1 MKAKIIFMFIFNFFV
16 CSLQF
21 SQNITNTLGTNGTFT
36 IKDGT
41 TNYFTLTQ
49 SSGQVNILKT
59 LRLENTTASD
69 VGVLYMGTNRFMHNY
84 GSNNMFIGVNSGNFS
99 LTGADNT
106 AFGSNTSTNITT
118 GNSNSSFGYV
128 SLSANTTGT
137 NNNAF
142 GKQSLYFN
150 TTGSNNSAF
159 GRQAL
164 YSNVSGSNN
173 SAFGYLS
180 MNYNTASNNSAF
192 GYGSLYNNNTG
203 TGNSAFGYYSLY
215 TNTDGIRNTA
225 FGYQSLYNTTGD
237 TNTAIGYNAGSNI
250 TTGGNNICIGFNS
263 QVPSNTS
270 SGQVKIGNS
279 NTNYAGIQ
287 VAWTI
292 TSDRKFKTDIL
303 NSKLGL
309 GFISKLRPVSYTRIN
324 DEHQKTEYGFV
335 AQEVEEVLKNE
346 GVENSGIL
354 TIDDEGTYNMRYN
367 DLIAPMVKAIQELK
381 TENNELKNE
390 IEKLKTIQDKVNAL
404 EKLVNELK
412 QTDTKQTNAAD
423 IKFSGK

>member
-1 MKAKIIFMFIFNFFV
+1 MKTIIKIIILIIIF
-16 CSLQF
+16 SGIQF
-21 SQNITNTLGTNGTFT
+21 SQNITNTLGTSGTFT

-59 LRLENTTASD
+59 LRLENTTSST
-69 VGVLYMGTNRFMHNY
+69 VGVIYKGSISFMHNY
-84 GSNNMFIGVNSGNFS
+84 GTGNTFLGIGTGNFTM
-99 LTGADNT
+99 TGTNNT
-106 AFGSNTSTNITT
+106 AI
-118 GNSNSSFGYV
+118 GYA
-128 SLSANTTGT
+128 SLISVTTGT
-137 NNNAF
+137 NNTAI
-142 GKQSLYFN
+142 GTQSLYSNTTGSSNSALGTGSMQSN
-150 TTGSNNSAF
+150 TTGSNNTSM
-159 GRQAL
+159 G
-164 YSNVSGSNN
+164 YGSLLNN
-173 SAFGYLS
+173 TTAGY
-180 MNYNTASNNSAF
+180 NSAF
-192 GYGSLYNNNTG
+192 GYGALSNNTTAGNNSAFGSHSLFNNTTG

-215 TNTDGIRNTA
+215 NNTDGIRNTA
-225 FGYQSLYNTTGD
+225 FGYQSLYNNTGD

-250 TTGGNNICIGFNS
+250 STGGNNICIGFNS

-270 SGQVKIGNS
+270 SGQIKLGNS
-279 NTNYAGIQ
+279 NITYAGVQ

-324 DEHQKTEYGFV
+324 DEHQKIEYGFI
-335 AQEVEEVLKNE
+335 AQEVEDVLKNE

-381 TENNELKNE
+381 TENDELKTENQNLNE
-390 IEKLKTIQDKVNAL
+390 RLIKLEQIIKSNSQ
-404 EKLVNELK
+404 LVNNK
-412 QTDTKQTNAAD
+412 
-423 IKFSGK
+423 